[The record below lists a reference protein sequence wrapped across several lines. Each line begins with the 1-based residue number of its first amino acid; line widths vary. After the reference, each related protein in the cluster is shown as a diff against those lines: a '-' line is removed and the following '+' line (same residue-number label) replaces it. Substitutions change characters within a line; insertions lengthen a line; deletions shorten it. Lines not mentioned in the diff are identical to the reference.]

1 MTSLIF
7 SHCQTHSLS
16 VIFQTGHALS
26 LFRSH
31 INVHTRTHPHTHSHI
46 LAHTL
51 SFIELCEI
59 ALGHLSR
66 WPGYG
71 SQPCLN
77 CNLKQMTF
85 TANHCDSEL
94 NKNQNG
100 VRIWSFSPLSSLTHV
115 HALSLLHTLFLS
127 VFLCLPQSWFE
138 HPLSDL
144 LHDSQFL
151 LLSLS
156 LSLTLIHLH
165 ANTLSLCLSLSLT
178 HTQIFFIRLRF
189 SV

>member
-1 MTSLIF
+1 MKIVLYFDHDSDNSSMSRNSEAQLQVQKCRPDLFFIF
-7 SHCQTHSLS
+7 SVNLEPLRADYAKRVRIFRLNEQIPVSSSTSHSLS
-16 VIFQTGHALS
+16 PIHS
-26 LFRSH
+26 LA
-31 INVHTRTHPHTHSHI
+31 HTRTHM

-115 HALSLLHTLFLS
+115 HALSRSFIAHTRTHSHALS
-127 VFLCLPQSWFE
+127 RFRHSCFG
-138 HPLSDL
+138 HDFPL
-144 LHDSQFL
+144 
-151 LLSLS
+151 
-156 LSLTLIHLH
+156 
-165 ANTLSLCLSLSLT
+165 
-178 HTQIFFIRLRF
+178 
-189 SV
+189 